1 MPSSQGK
8 SSGGGRSGSGRD
20 ETPEE
25 RADRN
30 LSELLQELRV
40 ALPGVQILFA
50 FLLTVPFSNGFPRL
64 DGFQR
69 DLYFAVLC
77 STAVAT
83 ALLIAPSANHRL
95 LFRMRDKENLVRVS
109 NRLAIAGLLVL
120 AVSLCGAVLLVAD
133 VIFKSPAPALFTAG
147 IGLVLTVLWIVMPVV
162 RRVQI
167 ADRDVE
173 D

>member
-1 MPSSQGK
+1 MVAGSSK
-8 SSGGGRSGSGRD
+8 SSSGRRSGSGRD
-20 ETPEE
+20 ESPEE

-30 LSELLQELRV
+30 LGELLQELRV

-69 DLYFAVLC
+69 DLYFGVLC

-120 AVSLCGAVLLVAD
+120 AISLCGAILLVAD
-133 VIFKSPAPALFTAG
+133 VLFKSPAPALFTAG

-162 RRVQI
+162 RRVRI
-167 ADRDVE
+167 TEGDVE

>member
-1 MPSSQGK
+1 MAPEEK
-8 SSGGGRSGSGRD
+8 PKGRSRRKSGSGRD

-30 LSELLQELRV
+30 LGELLQELRV

-50 FLLTVPFSNGFPRL
+50 FLLTVPVSNGFTRL
-64 DGFQR
+64 DDFQR
-69 DLYFAVLC
+69 VLYFAVLM

-83 ALLIAPSANHRL
+83 GLLIAPTANHRL

-120 AVSLCGAVLLVAD
+120 MVSLVGAIGLVSD
-133 VIFKSPAPALFTAG
+133 ILFKSPAPGLFTAG
-147 IGLVLTVLWIVMPVV
+147 IALFFVLAWVVMPVI
-162 RRVQI
+162 RRIRISESEQ
-167 ADRDVE
+167 D
-173 D
+173 

>member
-1 MPSSQGK
+1 MNPPAK
-8 SSGGGRSGSGRD
+8 RPRTPASGRK

-30 LSELLQELRV
+30 MGELLQELRV

-50 FLLTVPFSNGFPRL
+50 FLLTVPFSQGFTKI
-64 DGFQR
+64 DSFQR
-69 DLYFAVLC
+69 DLYFAVLL

-109 NRLAIAGLLVL
+109 NRLTIAGLFVL
-120 AVSLCGAVLLVAD
+120 SISLTAAILLISD
-133 VIFKSPAPALFTAG
+133 ILFKSPAPLIFTVAM
-147 IGLVLTVLWIVMPVV
+147 GLVFASLWVVFPLV
-162 RRVQI
+162 RRIRLTEAEKQQ
-167 ADRDVE
+167 R
-173 D
+173 

>member
-1 MPSSQGK
+1 VAQARK
-8 SSGGGRSGSGRD
+8 SGRD

-50 FLLTVPFSNGFPRL
+50 FLLTVPFSQGYTRL

-69 DLYFAVLC
+69 DLYFGVLL

-95 LFRMRDKENLVRVS
+95 LFRMRDKEHLVQIS
-109 NRLAIAGLLVL
+109 NRLAVAGLFVL
-120 AVSLCGAVLLVAD
+120 SLSLSGAILLVAD
-133 VIFKSPAPALFTAG
+133 IMFHSPAPALFTAG
-147 IGLVLTVLWIVMPVV
+147 IGLVLATLWIVVPVI
-162 RRVQI
+162 RRRRLEEDDQI
-167 ADRDVE
+167 
-173 D
+173 